1 MIYFWMWLVQLCFP
15 AQSIFK
21 ASQISYKET
30 VFPVLSEVPQFQ
42 TCTRISQL
50 HQSNSTLSLSVNTVN
65 SSAVDRSREVLHSQL
80 QRHRQDAERGKR
92 DFRHGKSRSR
102 TKIRKGL

>member
-1 MIYFWMWLVQLCFP
+1 
-15 AQSIFK
+15 
-21 ASQISYKET
+21 
-30 VFPVLSEVPQFQ
+30 
-42 TCTRISQL
+42 
-50 HQSNSTLSLSVNTVN
+50 VN
-65 SSAVDRSREVLHSQL
+65 SSAVDRSREVLYSKL